1 MRRGLLITLE
11 GPEGCGKST
20 HSRRLA
26 RWLKGRGF
34 SVVLTREPGGT
45 PLGRKLRSILLDQE
59 SLGLTPWMELLLYEA
74 SRAALVSGVILPA
87 LKAGKVVVVDRFQ
100 DSTWVYQGWAGGV
113 DLEGVERLGRAACQG
128 LEPHLTILL
137 DLPVSR
143 GLSRVARPNRMERK
157 PVAFHRKVRQGYGVL
172 ARRHRRIRVIR
183 TEAPVGEVQEKIR
196 QVVERVLKINRE

>member
-45 PLGRKLRSILLDQE
+45 PLGRKLRSVLLDHRSQ
-59 SLGLTPWMELLLYEA
+59 GMTPWIELLLYEA
-74 SRAALVSGVILPA
+74 SRAALVNEVIRPA
-87 LKAGKVVVVDRFQ
+87 LKAGRIVVVDRFQ

-113 DLEGVERLGRAACQG
+113 KLDWVERLGRAACQG
-128 LEPHLTILL
+128 LKPHLTLLL
-137 DLPVSR
+137 DLPVSK
-143 GLSRVARPNRMERK
+143 GLSRVSRPNRMERK
-157 PVAFHRKVRQGYGVL
+157 PIAFHRRVREGYGAL
-172 ARRHRRIRVIR
+172 ARRHQRIRIIR
-183 TEAPVGEVQEKIR
+183 TDAPVSEVQEKIR
-196 QVVERVLKINRE
+196 QVVQRVL